1 MLIVGAKGFAKEVLE
16 VLHQSN
22 DIDHLVFYDDV
33 NLNIPTLLYDRF
45 SIIQSF
51 DEAKYFFE
59 TVEQRFTVGIG
70 NPMLRQTLA
79 NKFITIGGKFT
90 STISPK
96 ADIGHYGNEIG
107 IGCNIMSGTILTND
121 IKVSEGVLINLNC
134 TVGHDCVIGKYVEMS
149 PGVHIS
155 GNCQIGDFCNIGTN
169 ATILPRVKLGNNVT
183 IGAGAVVTQDIPDNA
198 VAVGI
203 PAKVIKFKENE

>member
-22 DIDHLVFYDDV
+22 DVDHLVFYDDV

-45 SIIQSF
+45 SIIQTL
-51 DEAKYFFE
+51 DEAKFFFE

-70 NPMLRQTLA
+70 NPMLRETLA
-79 NKFITIGGKFT
+79 NKFIKIGGKFT

-134 TVGHDCVIGKYVEMS
+134 TVGHDCIIGKYVEMS
-149 PGVHIS
+149 PGVHVS

-183 IGAGAVVTQDIPDNA
+183 IGAGAVVTKDIPDNC
-198 VAVGI
+198 VAVGV
-203 PAKVIKFKENE
+203 PAKIIKQY